1 MELAR
6 NHGLSFGLEFGAKK
20 NAQGLTLQAWK
31 PSIRRA
37 AIPAKKEEE
46 EMNGLKGMTAVAT
59 LLIAPAAMAQNAVT
73 EWNAIAITEA
83 RASAAPGSA
92 TPGGTGVYV
101 AYMQLAVYNA
111 VNAVDGRFEPYKYS
125 LTAPAGASAD
135 AAAVEAAYRTLRYLL
150 PDRMTSLDA
159 EYASALAAIPGGQD
173 KTNGQSVGL
182 ASANALIALR
192 AGDGRGANV
201 PYTFPSSPV
210 PGVWIL
216 TPGATAPQTPWL
228 GQMRPFTFD
237 DPAQFL
243 PEPPLDLLSK
253 AWANDYNQVKA
264 LGAINSTVRT
274 PAQTEIALFWTEHT
288 TAQYGRL
295 LRRTATDL
303 NLSLADTARL
313 FAMAYAAHADSL
325 IGCYNAKYIFSFW
338 RPVTAIRNGGID
350 DNPDTIA
357 DPNWTPLTVT
367 PPHPEYPSAHSCL
380 TGSLAEIFKIYFGSP
395 TLHISID
402 STVTGTTHDYK
413 NVHEWQT
420 EVEFARIYV
429 GFHYHHSVVQGGL
442 LGRKVAHYV
451 MQNYFQPVR

>member
-1 MELAR
+1 
-6 NHGLSFGLEFGAKK
+6 
-20 NAQGLTLQAWK
+20 
-31 PSIRRA
+31 
-37 AIPAKKEEE
+37 
-46 EMNGLKGMTAVAT
+46 MNGLERIAAVAT
-59 LLIAPAAMAQNAVT
+59 LSLLIATGATAQNAVT
-73 EWNAIAITEA
+73 EWNSIAISEA
-83 RASAAPGSA
+83 RSSMSPGSA

-111 VNAVDGRFEPYKYS
+111 VNAIDGRFEPYKYS

-135 AAAVEAAYRTLRYLL
+135 AATIEAAYRTLLYLL
-150 PDRMTSLDA
+150 PDRATLLQAHYNS
-159 EYASALAAIPGGQD
+159 SLAAIPDGLD
-173 KTNGQSVGL
+173 KANGQIVGL

-201 PYTFPSSPV
+201 PYSFPSSPV

-243 PEPPLDLLSK
+243 PEPPPDLLSSTFTD
-253 AWANDYNQVKA
+253 DYNQVKA
-264 LGAINSTVRT
+264 LGALNSTVRT
-274 PAQTEIALFWTEHT
+274 PEQTQIALFWTEHT

-295 LRRTATDL
+295 LRKIATEL

-313 FAMAYAAHADSL
+313 FALAYTAHADSL

-350 DNPDTIA
+350 GNPDTVA
-357 DPNWTPLTVT
+357 DPNWSPLMTT

-380 TGSLAEIFKIYFGSP
+380 TGSLAEIFKTYFGTP
-395 TLHISID
+395 NLRISID
-402 STVTGTTHDYK
+402 STVTGTTHNYK
-413 NVHEWQT
+413 NVYEWQT
-420 EVEFARIYV
+420 EVEFARIYA
-429 GFHYHHSVVQGGL
+429 GFHYHQAVVQGAV
-442 LGRKVAHYV
+442 LGHKIAHYV
-451 MQNYFQPVR
+451 MHNYFGPVH

>member
-1 MELAR
+1 
-6 NHGLSFGLEFGAKK
+6 
-20 NAQGLTLQAWK
+20 
-31 PSIRRA
+31 
-37 AIPAKKEEE
+37 
-46 EMNGLKGMTAVAT
+46 MNGVKRIAIVAT
-59 LLIAPAAMAQNAVT
+59 FSLLIATGATAQNAVT
-73 EWNAIAITEA
+73 QWNSIAISEA
-83 RASAAPGSA
+83 RSSTAPGSA

-111 VNAVDGRFEPYKYS
+111 VNAIDGRFEPYKYS

-135 AAAVEAAYRTLRYLL
+135 AAAIEAAYRTLVYLL
-150 PDRMTSLDA
+150 PDRAGFLSADYNT
-159 EYASALAAIPGGQD
+159 ALAAIANGPD
-173 KTNGQSVGL
+173 KTNGQIVGL
-182 ASANALIALR
+182 DSANALIALR

-201 PYTFPSSPV
+201 PYSFPSSPV

-243 PEPPLDLLSK
+243 PEPPPSLLSQT
-253 AWANDYNQVKA
+253 WVDDYNQVKA
-264 LGAINSTVRT
+264 LGAVNSTVRT
-274 PAQTEIALFWTEHT
+274 PEQKEIALFWTDHT

-295 LRRTATDL
+295 LRKTATDL

-325 IGCYNAKYIFSFW
+325 IGCYNAKYIYSFW

-350 DNPDTIA
+350 GNPDTIA
-357 DPNWTPLTVT
+357 DPNWTPLTAT

-380 TGSLAEIFKIYFGSP
+380 TGSLAEIFKIYFGTP
-395 TLHISID
+395 NLHISID

-420 EVEFARIYV
+420 EVESARIYV
-429 GFHYHHSVVQGGL
+429 GFHYHNSVVQGGL
-442 LGRKVAHYV
+442 LGRKVAQSA
-451 MQNYFQPVR
+451 MRDYFGPVH

>member
-1 MELAR
+1 
-6 NHGLSFGLEFGAKK
+6 
-20 NAQGLTLQAWK
+20 
-31 PSIRRA
+31 
-37 AIPAKKEEE
+37 
-46 EMNGLKGMTAVAT
+46 MNGLERIAAVAT
-59 LLIAPAAMAQNAVT
+59 LSLLIATGATAQNAVT
-73 EWNAIAITEA
+73 EWNSIAISEA
-83 RASAAPGSA
+83 RSSTAPGSA

-111 VNAVDGRFEPYKYS
+111 VNAIDGRFEPYKYS

-135 AAAVEAAYRTLRYLL
+135 AATIEAAYRTLLYLL
-150 PDRMTSLDA
+150 PDRATFLQAHYNS
-159 EYASALAAIPGGQD
+159 SLAAIPDGLD
-173 KTNGQSVGL
+173 KANGQIVGL

-201 PYTFPSSPV
+201 PYSFPSSPV

-243 PEPPLDLLSK
+243 PEPPPDLLSSTFTD
-253 AWANDYNQVKA
+253 DYNQVKA
-264 LGAINSTVRT
+264 LGALNSTVRT
-274 PAQTEIALFWTEHT
+274 PEQTQIALFWTEHT

-295 LRRTATDL
+295 LRRTATEL

-313 FAMAYAAHADSL
+313 FAIAYTAHADSL

-350 DNPDTIA
+350 GNPDTVA
-357 DPNWTPLTVT
+357 DPNWSPLMTT

-380 TGSLAEIFKIYFGSP
+380 TGSLAEIFKTYFGTP
-395 TLHISID
+395 NLRVSID
-402 STVTGTTHDYK
+402 STVTGTTHNYK
-413 NVHEWQT
+413 NVYEWQT
-420 EVEFARIYV
+420 EVEFARIYA
-429 GFHYHHSVVQGGL
+429 GFHYHQAVVQGVV
-442 LGRKVAHYV
+442 LGHKVAHYV
-451 MQNYFQPVR
+451 MHNYFNPVH

>member
-1 MELAR
+1 
-6 NHGLSFGLEFGAKK
+6 
-20 NAQGLTLQAWK
+20 
-31 PSIRRA
+31 
-37 AIPAKKEEE
+37 
-46 EMNGLKGMTAVAT
+46 MNGLERIAAVAT
-59 LLIAPAAMAQNAVT
+59 LSLLIATGATAQNAVT
-73 EWNAIAITEA
+73 EWNSIAISEA
-83 RASAAPGSA
+83 RSSMAPGSA

-111 VNAVDGRFEPYKYS
+111 VNAIDGRFEPYKYS

-135 AAAVEAAYRTLRYLL
+135 AATIEAAYRTLLYLL
-150 PDRMTSLDA
+150 PDRATFLQAHYNS
-159 EYASALAAIPGGQD
+159 SLAAIPNGLD
-173 KTNGQSVGL
+173 KANGQIVGL

-201 PYTFPSSPV
+201 PYSFPSSPV

-243 PEPPLDLLSK
+243 PEPPPDLLSSTFTD
-253 AWANDYNQVKA
+253 DYNQVKA
-264 LGAINSTVRT
+264 LGALNSTVRT
-274 PAQTEIALFWTEHT
+274 PEQTQIALFWTEHT

-295 LRRTATDL
+295 LRRTATEL

-313 FAMAYAAHADSL
+313 FAIAYTAHADSL

-350 DNPDTIA
+350 GNPDTVA
-357 DPNWTPLTVT
+357 DPNWSPLMTT

-380 TGSLAEIFKIYFGSP
+380 TGSLAEIFKTYFGTP
-395 TLHISID
+395 NLRVSID
-402 STVTGTTHDYK
+402 STVTGTTHNYK
-413 NVHEWQT
+413 NVYEWQT
-420 EVEFARIYV
+420 EVEFARIYA
-429 GFHYHHSVVQGGL
+429 GFHYHQAVVQGVV
-442 LGRKVAHYV
+442 LGHKVAHYV
-451 MQNYFQPVR
+451 MHNYFNPVH